1 MDNPADSLGVPTAVP
16 PLTVCHLIASNFAGG
31 PEKQILESS
40 VRLVESGWRVSIV
53 SFLEGRS
60 SVEIVDRARERG
72 LETFLIDTGSP
83 FSPDAIRQL
92 RKHLETTGS
101 DVLLTH
107 GYKSNVVGT
116 FATRGNAVRKIPV
129 VRGFTAEDWKVRLYE
144 VIDRIFLRRA
154 EQVIAV
160 SGATRDMLVHEGV
173 RAERIEVLQNAV
185 DCEREVE
192 PLDLRAEFGL
202 PADAVVAVAAGRLSP
217 EKSHRFLVEA
227 TAQLE
232 PRVHVLIFGS
242 GREEAVLRA
251 QIGELGLADRVHLAG
266 FRKDVLRCLAGA
278 DLVVNPSLTE
288 GLPNVVLEA
297 MAVRTAVVATDV
309 GGVSEL
315 VLPQRTGWLVPAG
328 DAAALAVAM
337 AEAVADA
344 ELRRRMAHGG
354 REHVERTFSFTEQTR
369 RYRRF
374 LAG

>member
-1 MDNPADSLGVPTAVP
+1 METAADSPGEPTP
-16 PLTVCHLIASNFAGG
+16 GSPLTLCHLIASNFAGG

-40 VRLVESGWRVSIV
+40 ARLVESGWRVSIA

-60 SVEIVDRARERG
+60 GVEIVDRARERG
-72 LETFLIDTGSP
+72 LETFLIDTRSP

-92 RKHLETTGS
+92 RKHLDTTGS

-116 FATRGNAVRKIPV
+116 FATRGTAVRKIPV

-154 EQVIAV
+154 QQVIAV
-160 SGATRDMLVHEGV
+160 SEATRDMLVREGL

-192 PLDLRAEFGL
+192 ALDLRAEFDL
-202 PADAVVAVAAGRLSP
+202 PEDAVVAVAAGRLSP
-217 EKSHRFLVEA
+217 EKSHRHLVEA
-227 TAQLE
+227 AAQLD
-232 PRVHVLIFGS
+232 PRVQVLIFGS
-242 GREEAVLRA
+242 GREETALRN
-251 QIGELGLADRVHLAG
+251 QIDELGLADRVHLAG

-328 DAAALAVAM
+328 DVTSLAAAM
-337 AEAVADA
+337 SEAVSDA
-344 ELRRRMAHGG
+344 ELRRAMAQAG